1 LIIFYTDKVIEHFT
15 NPRNAYI
22 MPDCDSYGTIG
33 DPACG
38 DSLTFYLRIKDDR
51 IEEVSYLVLGCCG
64 AIATSSMTSVLAK
77 GKTLEEALRIR
88 EEDIIAALDGLP
100 ESKVHC
106 SILGVKALQKAID
119 NYYSKHNGERK
130 EEK

>member
-1 LIIFYTDKVIEHFT
+1 
-15 NPRNAYI
+15 
-22 MPDCDSYGTIG
+22 MPDCDAYGTIG

-38 DSLTFYLRIKDDR
+38 DSLTFYLRVKGNR

-77 GKTLEEALRIR
+77 CKTIEEALRITD
-88 EEDIIAALDGLP
+88 EDIITALDGLP

-106 SILGVKALQKAID
+106 SILGVKALHKAID
-119 NYYSKHNGERK
+119 DYYAKHDGERK
-130 EEK
+130 E

>member
-1 LIIFYTDKVIEHFT
+1 
-15 NPRNAYI
+15 
-22 MPDCDSYGTIG
+22 MPDCDAYGTVG

-38 DSLTFYLRIKDDR
+38 DSLTFYLRVKDDR

-77 GKTLEEALRIR
+77 GKSLEEALKIR
-88 EEDIIAALDGLP
+88 DEDIIAALDGLP

-119 NYYSKHNGERK
+119 NYYAKHNGERK

>member
-1 LIIFYTDKVIEHFT
+1 
-15 NPRNAYI
+15 
-22 MPDCDSYGTIG
+22 MPDCDAYGTIG

-38 DSLTFYLRIKDDR
+38 DSLTFYLRVKDNR

-77 GKTLEEALRIR
+77 GKTIKEALRITD
-88 EEDIIAALDGLP
+88 EDIITALDGLP

-106 SILGVKALQKAID
+106 SILGVKALHKAID
-119 NYYSKHNGERK
+119 DYFTKHDGERK
-130 EEK
+130 E

>member
-1 LIIFYTDKVIEHFT
+1 
-15 NPRNAYI
+15 
-22 MPDCDSYGTIG
+22 MPDCDAYGTVG

-38 DSLTFYLRIKDDR
+38 DSLTFYLRVKDDR

-77 GKTLEEALRIR
+77 GKTIEEVLKIT
-88 EEDIIAALDGLP
+88 EEDVITALDGLP

-106 SILGVKALQKAID
+106 SVLGVKAVHKAID
-119 NYYSKHNGERK
+119 DYYAKHDGERK
-130 EEK
+130 E

>member
-1 LIIFYTDKVIEHFT
+1 
-15 NPRNAYI
+15 
-22 MPDCDSYGTIG
+22 MPDCDAYGTVG

-38 DSLTFYLRIKDDR
+38 DSLTFYLRVRDNR

-77 GKTLEEALRIR
+77 GKTIEEALSITD
-88 EEDIIAALDGLP
+88 EDIIRALDGLP

-106 SILGVKALQKAID
+106 SILGVKALHKAID
-119 NYYSKHNGERK
+119 HYYAKPEGERK
-130 EEK
+130 E